1 MGSKIITIGREY
13 GSGGH
18 KVGQILAQ
26 KLMIPYYDNELI
38 YLAAQKG
45 DIDQQRFAPYDE
57 KKYNPLLFEVN
68 YSGNENVIP
77 GLSMSETLYDLQSK
91 VIKDIADITNAV
103 IVGRCADYVLRNSTA
118 KVISVFIGAPMEKRI
133 ERIKALEGFD
143 EKAAAALIKKKDK
156 KRKSY
161 YEYYTNKKWGE
172 PESYEFFFDSSKMD
186 LNEIANQIEKVYN
199 DR

>member
-1 MGSKIITIGREY
+1 MGNKIIAIGREY

-45 DIDQQRFAPYDE
+45 GIDQQRFAPYDE

-103 IVGRCADYVLRNSTA
+103 IVGRCADYVLRNSKA
-118 KVISVFIGAPMEKRI
+118 KVISVFIGAPLENRI
-133 ERIKALEGFD
+133 ERVKALEGFD
-143 EKAAAALIKKKDK
+143 EKAAATMIKKKDK

-161 YEYYTNKKWGE
+161 YEYYTNKKWGQ
-172 PESYEFFFDSSKMD
+172 PESYELFFDSSKMD
-186 LNEIANQIEKVYN
+186 LNEIANQIAKVYN

>member
-1 MGSKIITIGREY
+1 MGNKIIAIGREY

-45 DIDQQRFAPYDE
+45 GIDQQRFAPYDE

-103 IVGRCADYVLRNSTA
+103 IVGRCADYVLRNSKA
-118 KVISVFIGAPMEKRI
+118 KVISVFIGAPLENRI
-133 ERIKALEGFD
+133 ERVKALEGFD
-143 EKAAAALIKKKDK
+143 EKAAATMIKKKDK
-156 KRKSY
+156 KRKNY
-161 YEYYTNKKWGE
+161 YEYYTNKKWGQ
-172 PESYEFFFDSSKMD
+172 PESYELFFDSSKMD
-186 LNEIANQIEKVYN
+186 LNEIANQIAKVYN